1 MNYKLGD
8 LFKFIRNG
16 ANIKQGIPGGYPIT
30 RIETISKGEINRNK
44 MGYAGIEDITGYEKY
59 ILQDG
64 DILTSHINS
73 EIHLGKSALYKKIN
87 DELIIHGMNLLCLRA
102 DQNIV
107 LPKYIIY
114 LFQTLEF
121 KKSLNKII
129 KKSVNQASFAVAD
142 FKKLNVSIPSI
153 GAQEKIIAILEDC
166 EVLIKKRQSQIAALD
181 ELTQSLF
188 LEMFGDPIYNT
199 RNWIKVCFGDVI
211 NVLTDYHANGSYQVL
226 KNHVELLD
234 EENYAL
240 MIRTTDLEHQNYT
253 EDVKYITEEAYNFLT
268 KTQVFGGEIIINKI
282 GSAGK
287 VYIMPNLNRP
297 VSLGMNQF
305 MIRVNSKANNRFIYY
320 LLNTKA
326 GQNLIQKRVQG
337 AVTKSITKDAVR
349 SIPIILPPI
358 DLQNEFDNNLEQINS
373 HKNLLQNSLQSIQEL
388 HQSLLQKAFKGEL
401 FQEQI

>member
-1 MNYKLGD
+1 
-8 LFKFIRNG
+8 
-16 ANIKQGIPGGYPIT
+16 
-30 RIETISKGEINRNK
+30 
-44 MGYAGIEDITGYEKY
+44 
-59 ILQDG
+59 
-64 DILTSHINS
+64 
-73 EIHLGKSALYKKIN
+73 
-87 DELIIHGMNLLCLRA
+87 
-102 DQNIV
+102 
-107 LPKYIIY
+107 
-114 LFQTLEF
+114 
-121 KKSLNKII
+121 
-129 KKSVNQASFAVAD
+129 
-142 FKKLNVSIPSI
+142 
-153 GAQEKIIAILEDC
+153 
-166 EVLIKKRQSQIAALD
+166 
-181 ELTQSLF
+181 
-188 LEMFGDPIYNT
+188 MFGDPIYNT